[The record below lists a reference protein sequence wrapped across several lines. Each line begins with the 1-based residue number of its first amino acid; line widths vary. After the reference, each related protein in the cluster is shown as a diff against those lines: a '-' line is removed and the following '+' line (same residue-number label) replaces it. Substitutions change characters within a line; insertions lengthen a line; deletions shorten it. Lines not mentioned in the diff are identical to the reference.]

1 MFVNRDLSH
10 HLLDPYVPKAEETY
24 NYLQASKLLLRSQL
38 DCHDNRLPKKSFD
51 LKTRATLPIRMDVRN
66 YRDYLSYQLH
76 RSHGLYESFEREFF
90 DLCRSALLK
99 YNFQVRIGDM
109 DGIMIAYHNTAE
121 LFGFQYLTRAE
132 MDEIL
137 YGNSVTGEA
146 VFRMV
151 LQVYEQVLLA
161 ISNQYR
167 PEENV
172 RLTFALSKDASK
184 LTIFSESLSEDPSSS
199 TNFSQFTL
207 TAQNFINGFRTSDLT
222 LDNSGMDDW
231 RLECF
236 LQQQKPNQ
244 AEFES
249 VRRRVSEIKNRA
261 DADDSDTS
269 RVSLPIMRNARRV
282 YPSSQ
287 LPNPQ
292 GPEILAPWT
301 IV

>member
-1 MFVNRDLSH
+1 
-10 HLLDPYVPKAEETY
+10 
-24 NYLQASKLLLRSQL
+24 LLLRSQL
-38 DCHDNRLPKKSFD
+38 DCHDNRLPNKSFD

-66 YRDYLSYQLH
+66 YRDYLSYRLH
-76 RSHGLYESFEREFF
+76 RSFGLYESFEREFF

-109 DGIMIAYHNTAE
+109 DGIMIAFHNTAE

-137 YGNSVTGEA
+137 YGNVVTGDA
-146 VFRMV
+146 VFKMI

-161 ISNQYR
+161 ITSEYADNE
-167 PEENV
+167 PV
-172 RLTFALSKDASK
+172 RLTFALTKDASK
-184 LTIFSESLSEDPSSS
+184 LNIFSESVCEDSASSS
-199 TNFSQFTL
+199 NFSQYSL
-207 TAQNFINGFRTSDLT
+207 SVSNFINGFRHSDIT
-222 LDNSGMDDW
+222 LDSTGLDEW
-231 RLECF
+231 RLECN
-236 LQQQKPNQ
+236 LQQQKPNL

-249 VRRRVSEIKNRA
+249 ARKRVTVSKSQ
-261 DADDSDTS
+261 DGDDSS

-282 YPSSQ
+282 YPTSQ
-287 LPNPQ
+287 LPRAD